1 VWKISE
7 RIIKYNWLTGKN
19 AAKCIGKLVLNVQSR
34 LVAVSSICTK
44 CTLGANK
51 TVLCLLHYRELRHDS
66 SDTYV
71 AYFEQNV
78 GVLTN

>member
-1 VWKISE
+1 MH
-7 RIIKYNWLTGKN
+7 
-19 AAKCIGKLVLNVQSR
+19 AAKCIGKLVLNVPR
-34 LVAVSSICTK
+34 LVAVSYICTK